1 MTKNMRSLLLDIFDG
16 DGNDHGDDDGDD
28 NSDNGGNEIA

>member
-1 MTKNMRSLLLDIFDG
+1 MRSLLLDIFDG